1 LFPPSRDCALT
12 TAYTYD
18 PIGRLAT
25 LTQGFATSTNNVTWT
40 YGYDV
45 ANGQVTRSATNDAY
59 TSHPP
64 VQSQTYAT
72 NGLNQYAAVSGATYT
87 YDGRGNLASDGTR
100 AFTYDIDNHLLTGSA
115 PTAATF
121 TYDPFGRRWTD
132 TGPTYFVPFIY
143 DGPNLAME
151 YYSGA
156 VLRRYVPSGLGV
168 DQPLVWYEGAGTGT
182 PRWLQAD
189 NLGSVVA
196 YSDAS
201 GNQHF
206 TTGYGPFG
214 EVPNFYSTRYE
225 YTGQLNIPELSLFD
239 FKARAYDPNLGRFLS
254 ADPAGYASDINSYAY
269 VGNDPVNGTD
279 PSGMTDI
286 PEDLK
291 LKEDII
297 PFPHW
302 IFMNPSF
309 DIPPVCT
316 SCDLDSNPVF
326 GAGAGAN
333 SGSAASDGGGTQVA
347 GVTVTA
353 NKSQFDAGP
362 HHYLLSLATGCTPD
376 EAMADL
382 TSPNMSAPGAG
393 RAQAGGPH
401 RVILLGNNPIDQTV
415 DFKAHTILNV
425 TDFGHMFYFG
435 SVFISTVAMEGGGSK
450 TTIEGNGI
458 GPNKTFNLLFGD
470 TYFGNVLKVLQID
483 CLIPQAIRG

>member
-1 LFPPSRDCALT
+1 LLQQKYRNT
-12 TAYTYD
+12 
-18 PIGRLAT
+18 
-25 LTQGFATSTNNVTWT
+25 
-40 YGYDV
+40 
-45 ANGQVTRSATNDAY
+45 
-59 TSHPP
+59 
-64 VQSQTYAT
+64 
-72 NGLNQYAAVSGATYT
+72 
-87 YDGRGNLASDGTR
+87 GNA

-168 DQPLVWYEGAGTGT
+168 DQPLVWYEGAGTST

-201 GNQHF
+201 GNQHV

-225 YTGQLNIPELSLFD
+225 YTGQLNIPELNLFD

-286 PEDLK
+286 AEVSKVDVFSLPPLTLGLFGAVANLKNGLNGGDETYEANVATVNAEGVNFTAWRRQAEEAVRAHDSNDAGDATTVRDVVVTAVPTPETTLSGSLQIASTLTDKCIGECYHILERSRPPGSDK
-291 LKEDII
+291 PKYDFHRCVDECIARNREGTNARTEPPANVGPPARLWLVPILI
-297 PFPHW
+297 LLF
-302 IFMNPSF
+302 
-309 DIPPVCT
+309 PPV
-316 SCDLDSNPVF
+316 P
-326 GAGAGAN
+326 
-333 SGSAASDGGGTQVA
+333 
-347 GVTVTA
+347 
-353 NKSQFDAGP
+353 
-362 HHYLLSLATGCTPD
+362 
-376 EAMADL
+376 
-382 TSPNMSAPGAG
+382 APG
-393 RAQAGGPH
+393 
-401 RVILLGNNPIDQTV
+401 
-415 DFKAHTILNV
+415 
-425 TDFGHMFYFG
+425 
-435 SVFISTVAMEGGGSK
+435 
-450 TTIEGNGI
+450 
-458 GPNKTFNLLFGD
+458 
-470 TYFGNVLKVLQID
+470 
-483 CLIPQAIRG
+483 